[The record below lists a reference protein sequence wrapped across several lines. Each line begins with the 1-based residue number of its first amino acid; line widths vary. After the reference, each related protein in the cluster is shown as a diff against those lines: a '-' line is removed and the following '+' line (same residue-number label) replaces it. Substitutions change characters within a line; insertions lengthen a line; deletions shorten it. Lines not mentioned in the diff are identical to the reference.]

1 MYSVHCTVA
10 WGPRVPLESRFYRVR
25 IFKMGKISFFVLV
38 WAPGPGGYVCTSK
51 VNQFLYVLS
60 FHQNSDLFIYTHMA
74 AIVFNCSSL
83 IARRISALCLS
94 MEMFK
99 MLLKSFIIFRR
110 SFVNSPWARKALTT
124 EEYASNSEM

>member
-1 MYSVHCTVA
+1 MD
-10 WGPRVPLESRFYRVR
+10 
-25 IFKMGKISFFVLV
+25 KISFFVLV
-38 WAPGPGGYVCTSK
+38 GPPGPGGYVCMYFQY
-51 VNQFLYVLS
+51 QFLYVLS
-60 FHQNSDLFIYTHMA
+60 FHQNSDLFIHTHMA

-124 EEYASNSEM
+124 EEYASNSEI